1 MDRRTFIGAVAVG
14 LAAAPPMALAQP
26 RRKVWRIGYLTPVG
40 QAASTALLAPLSD
53 ALRKLGYV
61 DDETVRFEVRATDG
75 DLDRLPGMAKE
86 LVDAKVDIIVAV
98 SPPAILAASRATKT
112 IPVVMA
118 FWGGPGLIE
127 SGTIAS
133 LARPGTNVTGVYMLG
148 VELDSK
154 RLELLLQGL
163 PSARRIAVLNPG
175 PGDGAERLAELRPV
189 AQTAKVEL
197 RMTRIAGSKD
207 YGSVF
212 ETMSADRV
220 DAVLVPSFPRFY
232 LERSQIIEAAAR
244 HRVPAMYEWGDMA
257 RAGGLMAYGPVFVEL
272 HRLIALYVDR
282 ILKGAKAADL
292 PVEQPTEFE
301 LVINLKTA
309 KALGLTISQ
318 SLLLRADE
326 MIQ

>member
-1 MDRRTFIGAVAVG
+1 VVDRRTFIGAVAAS
-14 LAAAPPMALAQP
+14 LAATPLKALAQP
-26 RRKVWRIGYLTPVG
+26 RQKVRIGYLTPVG
-40 QAASTALLAPLSD
+40 QAASTALLAPLRD
-53 ALRKLGYV
+53 ALREQGYV
-61 DDETVRFEVRATDG
+61 DGQTLSFEVRAAQD
-75 DLDRLPGMAKE
+75 DLDRLPRMADE

-98 SPPAILAASRATKT
+98 SPPAILAANRATKT
-112 IPVVMA
+112 IPIVMA

-133 LARPGTNVTGVYMLG
+133 FARPGANVTGVYMLG
-148 VELDSK
+148 AELEAK

-175 PGDGAERLAELRPV
+175 PGDGVERLVELRPV
-189 AQTAKVEL
+189 AQAAKVEVH
-197 RMTRIAGSKD
+197 MTQISGSKD
-207 YGSVF
+207 YGPVF
-212 ETMSADRV
+212 EAMSADRV

-244 HRVPAMYEWGDMA
+244 QRIAAMYEWGDMA

-272 HRLIALYVDR
+272 YRRIVLYVDH
-282 ILKGAKAADL
+282 ILKGAKPADL

-301 LVINLKTA
+301 FVINLKTA
-309 KALGLTISQ
+309 KALGLTIPQ

-326 MIQ
+326 VIQ